1 MANAGIIPSNIEKIK
16 DMQYQRF
23 LDVTPSEES
32 RTWKIVGIG
41 ISDSLA
47 TDYNPQVD
55 TEKWIIEENARNDHT
70 SNQKQSG
77 VTQKC
82 YKNDPAFEFVNNGR
96 DKLNYMSNVLEV
108 DTWNGTENQGATTY
122 PAKMTAALI
131 TVTSYAGSEISYDL
145 YFNGDPQEGTVTIA
159 GGVPTFTPSVNL

>member
-23 LDVTPSEES
+23 LDTTPKGES

-41 ISDSLA
+41 ISDSLG

-55 TEKWIIEENARNDHT
+55 TEKWIIEDTARNDHT
-70 SNQKQSG
+70 SNQKQSS

-82 YKNDPAFEFVNNGR
+82 YKNDPVFEFVNSGR
-96 DKLNYMSNVLEV
+96 DVINYTSNVLEI
-108 DTWNGTENQGATTY
+108 DTWNGTSSGSTTTY
-122 PAKMTAALI
+122 PAKMSQALI

-159 GGVPTFTPSVNL
+159 GGVPTFTPSVSL